1 MTVSTAPAMRGEPML
16 ASLAAASVLTL
27 AAATLFSVQ
36 LLAPPAASLAG
47 VSRSIS
53 LDRLA
58 AATHL

>member
-1 MTVSTAPAMRGEPML
+1 MRGEPML

-27 AAATLFSVQ
+27 AGSILFSVQ
-36 LLAPPAASLAG
+36 LLAPLHPPSARAG
-47 VSRSIS
+47 SPIT